1 MELKI
6 QEENN
11 FKYFEEGSGKT
22 LLLLHGLFGAMSNFG
37 EMIKH
42 FSKTHRVVF
51 PVLPIYGEVPANSTV
66 ASMVDHVRSFVEW
79 KGYGSVSLVGNSL
92 GGHVALI
99 YALRYPADVETI
111 TLTGSSGLFE
121 NTMGNTFPKRGDR
134 EFIRKKTEGTFYD
147 KSLATDE
154 MVDDLFDIVNDNQKL
169 LCILTAA
176 KSAIRENLSEHLH
189 KLNHPTLLLWGAN
202 DEITPPFVAEEFHS
216 ALPNSE
222 LHFIDQC
229 GHAPMMEQPE
239 TFNKQL
245 GQFLETHLEPKQWS
259 RAI

>member
-1 MELKI
+1 MELTIK
-6 QEENN
+6 EENN

-22 LLLLHGLFGAMSNFG
+22 LLLLHGLFGAMSNFS

-42 FSKTHRVVF
+42 FSSTYRVVF
-51 PVLPIYGEVPANSTV
+51 PVLPIYGDVPANSSV
-66 ASMVDHVRSFVEW
+66 SALVDYVRAFVEW
-79 KGYGSVSLVGNSL
+79 KGYSSVSLVGNSL

-99 YALRYPADVETI
+99 YALRHSAEVDTI

-134 EFIRKKTEGTFYD
+134 DFIRKKTEGTFYD
-147 KSLATDE
+147 KSLATEE

-189 KLNHPTLLLWGAN
+189 KLSHPTCLIWGAN

-222 LHFIDQC
+222 LHFIDKC
-229 GHAPMMEQPE
+229 GHAPMMEQAAL
-239 TFNKQL
+239 FNEQL
-245 GQFLETHLEPKQWS
+245 DQFLVTHLENKQ
-259 RAI
+259 